1 MRQLLVMS
9 LVLAVSVSYGQA
21 ATGDIALSFD
31 GGDDRVMVPYS
42 TSFPTEIFSLSAW
55 IKLVPPGHRS
65 AIIARGED
73 NDSFNLSWQ
82 LFVDPSGILEIM
94 LEDRFERNFCYPFDC
109 FGGTTVDSC
118 VVGDMFVAD
127 DLWHHVAA
135 TRDALGTLIL
145 YVDGQSRAICG
156 LTATPSSNNFQFLT
170 IGATHGTIGPPPGGV
185 EPPTW
190 FYPGLIDDPAMWN
203 VPLTGVQILE
213 VFSQGVNPG
222 SPGLVGYWDFDEGS
236 GQRVSDLSPV
246 ANHGF
251 LGADDDESGD
261 SADPQWVR
269 PGGTLALSQAINGDP
284 GPLVTVSGPLSLTL
298 GMTSGGRTDLMIWF
312 WVLAIDGSVFWI
324 TETGPSRTLGPLLTA
339 PPLDFTNV
347 ELISLTFPSGTVVSS
362 VFLLWDGAE
371 VVTLDVISGFV
382 Q

>member
-1 MRQLLVMS
+1 MRPIAAREFIASRLISLWYRTGQDNSARLDFRGSDRPRVSGGCANESELMRRLLVMS
-9 LVLAVSVSYGQA
+9 LVLTASVSLGRA

-31 GGDDRVMVPYS
+31 GVDDRVMVPYS

-94 LEDRFERNFCYPFDC
+94 LEDQFERNFCYPFNC
-109 FGGTTVDSC
+109 FGGAIADSC
-118 VVGDMFVAD
+118 FLIGDLFVAD

-135 TRDALGTLIL
+135 TRDDLGTLIL
-145 YVDGQSRAICG
+145 YVDGQARAACG

-170 IGATHGTIGPPPGGV
+170 IGCTHGTIGPPPGGV

-190 FYPGLIDDPAMWN
+190 FFPGLIDDPAMWN
-203 VPLTGVQILE
+203 VPMTGVQILE

-236 GQRVSDLSPV
+236 GQGVSDLSPV

-251 LGADDDESGD
+251 LGADERDLWTAVLE
-261 SADPQWVR
+261 DPTQW
-269 PGGTLALSQAINGDP
+269 GNAGLDGTTSRLRALS
-284 GPLVTVSGPLSLTL
+284 
-298 GMTSGGRTDLMIWF
+298 M
-312 WVLAIDGSVFWI
+312 
-324 TETGPSRTLGPLLTA
+324 
-339 PPLDFTNV
+339 
-347 ELISLTFPSGTVVSS
+347 
-362 VFLLWDGAE
+362 
-371 VVTLDVISGFV
+371 
-382 Q
+382 